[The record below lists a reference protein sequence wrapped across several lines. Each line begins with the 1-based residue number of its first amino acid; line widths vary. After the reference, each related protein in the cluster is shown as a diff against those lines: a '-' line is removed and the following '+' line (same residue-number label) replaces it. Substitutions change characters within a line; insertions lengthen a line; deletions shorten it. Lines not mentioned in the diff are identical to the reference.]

1 MKLKDT
7 IHFDWYKKALLVLF
21 ILVITIFSIYQT
33 EADFYQFFTNT
44 EQMFIFFERFLQP
57 DISYFTEAINPLIE
71 TIQMS
76 IVGTFIGVLLAIPFA
91 FLATTVV
98 TDSPIITGI
107 FRFLLSVIRTIPTLL
122 LGALLVAI
130 FGIGPG
136 TGVLTIAI
144 FSFGMVSQLI
154 YEAVEN
160 IDYAPIEAMNAVG
173 ANKIKVIVWAI
184 IPQVMVYIASYSLH
198 AFEVNIRASLVLG
211 YVGAGGI
218 GVLLNTAM
226 SLSQYDRVAVVV
238 FIIFVVIL
246 LIDFLSE
253 KVRERLV

>member
-7 IHFDWYKKALLVLF
+7 IHFDWYKKFF
-21 ILVITIFSIYQT
+21 ILILLLLITTLSISQT
-33 EADFYQFFTNT
+33 GVDLRLFFTNT
-44 EQMFIFFERFLQP
+44 NQMVLFFERFLNP
-57 DISYFTEAINPLIE
+57 DLSYFSNVLKPLIE
-71 TIQMS
+71 TIEMS
-76 IVGTFIGVLLAIPFA
+76 IAGTFIGVAFALPFS
-91 FLATTVV
+91 FLATTV
-98 TDSPIITGI
+98 ITENYFI
-107 FRFLLSVIRTIPTLL
+107 TSFFRLFLSIIRTIPTLL

-144 FSFGMVSQLI
+144 FTFGMVSQLI
-154 YEAVEN
+154 FEAIES
-160 IDYAPIEAMNAVG
+160 IDFSPIEAMQAVG
-173 ANKIKVIVWAI
+173 ANKLQIIFWAI
-184 IPQVMVYIASYSLH
+184 IPQILVYIASYSLY

-226 SLSQYDRVAVVV
+226 SLSRYDRVAVII

-246 LIDFLSE
+246 VIDQLSE
-253 KVRERLV
+253 VVRRRLI

>member
-21 ILVITIFSIYQT
+21 VLIVTIFSIFQT
-33 EADFYQFFTNT
+33 EANFYLFFTNT
-44 EQMFIFFERFLQP
+44 EQMFIFFERFLHP
-57 DISYFTEAINPLIE
+57 DIPYVANVLGPLLE
-71 TIQMS
+71 TIHMS
-76 IVGTFIGVLLAIPFA
+76 IVGTFIGVVFAIPFA
-91 FLATTVV
+91 FLATTVI
-98 TDSPIITGI
+98 TENPIITWT
-107 FRFLLSVIRTIPTLL
+107 FRLFLSIIRTVPTLL

-136 TGVLTIAI
+136 TGVITIAI
-144 FSFGMVSQLI
+144 FTFGMVSQLI

-160 IDYAPIEAMNAVG
+160 IDFAPIEAMNAVG
-173 ANKIKVIVWAI
+173 ANKINVIVWAI
-184 IPQVMVYIASYSLH
+184 IPQVMVYIASYSLY

-211 YVGAGGI
+211 YVGAGGV

-226 SLSQYDRVAVVV
+226 SLSQYDRVAVII

-246 LIDFLSE
+246 LIDNLSE
-253 KVRERLV
+253 NVRRRLI

>member
-7 IHFDWYKKALLVLF
+7 IHFDWYKKALLALF
-21 ILVITIFSIYQT
+21 LVIVIIFAIYQT
-33 EADFYQFFTNT
+33 EANFYLFFTNT

-57 DISYFTEAINPLIE
+57 DIPYIVNVFGPLLE
-71 TIQMS
+71 TIHMS
-76 IVGTFIGVLLAIPFA
+76 IVGTFIGVAFAIPFA
-91 FLATTVV
+91 FLATTVI
-98 TDSPIITGI
+98 TDNPIITWI
-107 FRFLLSVIRTIPTLL
+107 FRLFLSIIRTIPTLL

-136 TGVLTIAI
+136 TGVITIAI
-144 FSFGMVSQLI
+144 FTFGMVSQLI

-160 IDYAPIEAMNAVG
+160 IDFAPIEAMNAVG
-173 ANKIKVIVWAI
+173 ANKIKVVVWAI
-184 IPQVMVYIASYSLH
+184 IPQVLVYIASYSLY

-211 YVGAGGI
+211 YVGAGGV

-226 SLSQYDRVAVVV
+226 SLSQYDRVAVII

-246 LIDFLSE
+246 LIDNLSE
-253 KVRERLV
+253 NVRRRLI